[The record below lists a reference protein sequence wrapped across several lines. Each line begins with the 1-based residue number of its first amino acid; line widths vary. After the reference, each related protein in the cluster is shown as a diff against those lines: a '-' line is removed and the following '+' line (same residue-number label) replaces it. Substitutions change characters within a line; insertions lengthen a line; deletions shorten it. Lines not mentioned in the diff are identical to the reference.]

1 MSKLP
6 SLKAREVIKVVSNL
20 GYYKDRQK
28 GSHAT
33 FRHRKTGHS
42 VTIPIHKGKTLD
54 KGLLH
59 GIISDLDLT
68 DEEFLKLLKKRKP
81 SG

>member
-1 MSKLP
+1 MPKLP
-6 SLKAREVIKVVSNL
+6 NLTAREVIKVAKKL

-33 FRHRKTGHS
+33 FRHHQTGRS
-42 VTIPIHKGKTLD
+42 VTIPVHKGKTLD

-59 GIISDLDLT
+59 GIIEELELT
-68 DEEFLKLLKKRKP
+68 NEEFLKLLKK
-81 SG
+81 

>member
-1 MSKLP
+1 MPKLP
-6 SLKAREVIKVVSNL
+6 GLTAREIVKVVEKL

-28 GSHAT
+28 GNHAT
-33 FRHRKTGHS
+33 FRHRETGHS

-59 GIISDLDLT
+59 GIIHDLDLT
-68 DEEFLKLLKKRKP
+68 DEEFLKLLRKK
-81 SG
+81 

>member
-1 MSKLP
+1 MPKLP
-6 SLKAREVIKVVSNL
+6 NITTREVIKVAKKL

-33 FRHRKTGHS
+33 FRHQETGHS

-59 GIISDLDLT
+59 SIIHDLELT
-68 DEEFLKLLKKRKP
+68 DEEFLKLLKK
-81 SG
+81 

>member
-1 MSKLP
+1 MPKLP
-6 SLKAREVIKVVSNL
+6 SLTAREVTKVVKKL

-33 FRHRKTGHS
+33 FRHSETGHS

-59 GIISDLDLT
+59 GIISDLNLT
-68 DEEFLKLLKKRKP
+68 AEEFLKLLRKK
-81 SG
+81 